1 MDAKT
6 RRRARVRRHIRV
18 RRKIA
23 GTAERPRLA
32 VYRSNRHIY
41 AQLVDDDAARTLIA
55 ASDRDVRVGG
65 AEKAGE
71 ATKAGG
77 AKKAGAA
84 EKAGGQGKTAPAKAV
99 GELLAERAK
108 AAGIDR
114 VVFDRGG
121 RLFHGRVAALAE
133 GAREKGLQI

>member
-6 RRRARVRRHIRV
+6 RRRARVRRHVRV

-65 AEKAGE
+65 AEE
-71 ATKAGG
+71 VGG
-77 AKKAGAA
+77 AGKAKGV
-84 EKAGGQGKTAPAKAV
+84 GQGKTAPAKAV